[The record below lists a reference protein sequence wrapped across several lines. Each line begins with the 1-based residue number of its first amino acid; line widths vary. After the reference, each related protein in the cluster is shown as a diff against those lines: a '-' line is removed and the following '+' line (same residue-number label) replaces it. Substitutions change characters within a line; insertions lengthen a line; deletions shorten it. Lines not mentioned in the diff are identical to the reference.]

1 MKRVLKAARAALIL
15 VALLLGLFMVSVAV
29 GATGVAWWQT
39 AKQADVPPS
48 DGAPGERAH
57 TRYPIVLVH
66 GLLGFDHLGTMSYW
80 YDIVPRLR
88 AQGAE
93 VYATSVAAFDDSDVR
108 GQELLP
114 QIEDIL
120 RRTGASK
127 VHLIGHSQGSLAAR
141 YVAAVRPDL
150 VASVTSV
157 SGPNQGSEVA
167 DWVARQDR
175 DHPVLVKLLLSLA
188 EFVGHGV
195 NVGSSRD
202 WPQHPRAA
210 LNALTSSG
218 VAAFNQ
224 RYPAGLPALPC
235 GDGAHEVNGIRYY
248 SWTGVGRFYRAIN
261 AADSVMWV
269 TGQLFER
276 EADND
281 GLVGRCASHLGQV
294 LGDRYP
300 MNHLHAVRMLFG
312 LTPPMPDGLDPAT
325 LYLAHAERLKAAGL

>member
-1 MKRVLKAARAALIL
+1 VKPVLKAVRSALSVI
-15 VALLLGLFMVSVAV
+15 ALLLACVAV

-39 AKQADVPPS
+39 TKQAEVPAS
-48 DGAPGERAH
+48 DGAPGQRAH

-66 GLLGFDHLGTMSYW
+66 GLLGFDHLGAMSYW

-88 AQGAE
+88 AQGAD
-93 VYATSVAAFDDSDVR
+93 VHTTSVAAFDDSEVR

-114 QIEDIL
+114 QIQKIL
-120 RRTGASK
+120 HDSGAGK

-157 SGPNQGSEVA
+157 AGPNQGSEVA
-167 DWVARQDR
+167 DWLVRQDR
-175 DHPVLVKLLLSLA
+175 DHPILVSLLLSLA
-188 EFVGHGV
+188 EFAGHVV
-195 NVGSSRD
+195 NVGSGRD
-202 WPQHPRAA
+202 WPQRPRDA
-210 LNALTSSG
+210 LNAVSSPG
-218 VAAFNQ
+218 VMAFNQ
-224 RYPAGLPALPC
+224 RYPAGVPAQPC
-235 GDGAHEVNGIRYY
+235 GEGAYEVNGIRYY
-248 SWTGVGRFYRAIN
+248 SWTGVGRFYRAVN
-261 AADSVMWV
+261 AADSVMWM

-300 MNHLHAVRMLFG
+300 MNHLHAVRLLFG
-312 LTPPMPDGLDPAT
+312 LTPAMPDGLDPAT